1 MPDLWDVHAG
11 TGIPHTGPDHMG
23 CLDKQTGT
31 SYMSTVRFCKI
42 TIINHKFKEVA
53 KK

>member
-1 MPDLWDVHAG
+1 MPDLWDAHAG
-11 TGIPHTGPDHMG
+11 TGRPHTGPDHTG

-31 SYMSTVRFCKI
+31 AYMSTVRLWKF
-42 TIINHKFKEVA
+42 TIISHKFKKLA